1 MVGLR
6 AVLRRGRRGAAEEG
20 VYRIRRSRGAT
31 FFTSRQEHDELTVV
45 VRRFPG
51 RSDVPAD
58 AAARTF
64 VLVHGLGVSS
74 RYFEPLAAE
83 LARRGP
89 VFVVDL
95 PGYGS
100 APNPRRDVTLAD
112 HARVLAAFLRE
123 SGMENPVLVGHSM
136 GTEVVAIVAQRHPD
150 AADHIVLM
158 APTLE
163 PQARTRRRA
172 IGHLLRDALREPPV
186 VFGIAFVDYVIR
198 CGPPYLFAQLRH
210 MLADRLEDRL
220 PEIAARVLVIA
231 GDRDT
236 IVSVAWARSLSA
248 LVPGA
253 EFHVVHGPH
262 VIMHTDPVMIAAHI
276 VDFTDERPDQA
287 ADEASSGRPAESA

>member
-6 AVLRRGRRGAAEEG
+6 TVLLRGKRGPASED
-20 VYRIRRSRGAT
+20 VYRACRSRGAV
-31 FFTSRQEHDELTVV
+31 FFTSRQQHDDLTVV

-51 RSDVPAD
+51 RPEVPAD

-83 LARRGP
+83 LARRGR

-100 APNPRRDVTLAD
+100 APNPKRDVSLAD
-112 HARVLAAFLRE
+112 HAGTLAAFLHE
-123 SGMENPVLVGHSM
+123 SGLVNPVLVGHSM
-136 GTEVVAIVAQRHPD
+136 GTEVVALVAQQHPD
-150 AADHIVLM
+150 VAERIVLM

-163 PQARTRRRA
+163 PQARTRWRA
-172 IGHLLRDALREPPV
+172 IRNLLRDALREPPV
-186 VFGIAFVDYVIR
+186 VFGIAFVDYVVR

-220 PEIAARVLVIA
+220 PTLSARVLVIA

-236 IVSVAWARSLSA
+236 IVTLAWARSLAA
-248 LVPGA
+248 LVPGG

-262 VIMHTDPVMIAAHI
+262 VIMHTDPVMIATHI
-276 VDFTDERPDQA
+276 VDFTDEQA
-287 ADEASSGRPAESA
+287 AETPAEGA

>member
-6 AVLRRGRRGAAEEG
+6 TVARRGKRGPASED
-20 VYRIRRSRGAT
+20 VYRVRRSRGAAY
-31 FFTSRQEHDELTVV
+31 FTSRQEHDDLTVV

-51 RSDVPAD
+51 RPEVPAA

-83 LARRGP
+83 LARRGR

-100 APNPRRDVTLAD
+100 APNPKRDVTLAD
-112 HARVLAAFLRE
+112 HAGALAAFLRE
-123 SGMENPVLVGHSM
+123 TGLENPVLVGHSM
-136 GTEVVAIVAQRHPD
+136 GTEVVAIVAQQHPD
-150 AADHIVLM
+150 VTDRIVLM

-163 PQARTRRRA
+163 PQARTRWRA
-172 IGHLLRDALREPPV
+172 IRNLLRDALREPPV

-220 PEIAARVLVIA
+220 PVLTARVLVVA

-236 IVSVAWARSLSA
+236 IVTVEWARSLAA
-248 LVPGA
+248 LVPGG

-262 VIMHTDPVMIAAHI
+262 VIMHTDPAMIATHI
-276 VDFTDERPDQA
+276 VAFTDET
-287 ADEASSGRPAESA
+287 ADATGSGETEVERA

>member
-1 MVGLR
+1 MVGLCT
-6 AVLRRGRRGAAEEG
+6 VLRRGRRGPAPED
-20 VYRIRRSRGAT
+20 VYRVRRSLGASY
-31 FFTSRQEHDELTVV
+31 FTSRQEHDGLTVV

-51 RSDVPAD
+51 RPEVPAH
-58 AAARTF
+58 AVALTF

-83 LARRGP
+83 LARRGR

-100 APNPRRDVTLAD
+100 APNPKRDVTLAD
-112 HARVLAAFLRE
+112 HAGALAAFLRE
-123 SGMENPVLVGHSM
+123 SGLVNPVLVGHSM
-136 GTEVVAIVAQRHPD
+136 GTEVVAIVAQQHPD
-150 AADHIVLM
+150 VTDRIVLM

-163 PQARTRRRA
+163 PHARTRWRA
-172 IGHLLRDALREPPV
+172 IRNLLRDALREPPV
-186 VFGIAFVDYVIR
+186 VFGIAFVDYIIR

-220 PEIAARVLVIA
+220 PTLTAHVLVVA

-236 IVSVAWARSLSA
+236 IVTIAWARSLAA
-248 LVPGA
+248 LVPGG

-262 VIMHTDPVMIAAHI
+262 VVMHTDPETIATHI
-276 VDFTDERPDQA
+276 VDFTDEA
-287 ADEASSGRPAESA
+287 ADEKAVGGA

>member
-6 AVLRRGRRGAAEEG
+6 TVLRRGRRGPAPEDVYG
-20 VYRIRRSRGAT
+20 VRRSRDASY
-31 FFTSRQEHDELTVV
+31 FTSRQEHDDLTVV

-51 RSDVPAD
+51 HPEVTAH
-58 AAARTF
+58 AAALTF

-83 LARRGP
+83 LARRGR

-100 APNPRRDVTLAD
+100 APNPKRDVTLAD
-112 HARVLAAFLRE
+112 HAGVLAAFLRE
-123 SGMENPVLVGHSM
+123 SGLVNPVLVGHSM
-136 GTEVVAIVAQRHPD
+136 GTEVVAIVAQQHPD
-150 AADHIVLM
+150 VTDRIVLM

-163 PQARTRRRA
+163 PQARTRWRA
-172 IGHLLRDALREPPV
+172 IRNLLRDALREPPV

-220 PEIAARVLVIA
+220 PTLTAHALVIA

-236 IVSVAWARSLSA
+236 IVTVDWARSLAA
-248 LVPGA
+248 LVPGG

-262 VIMHTDPVMIAAHI
+262 VIMHTDPTMIAKHI
-276 VDFTDERPDQA
+276 VDFTDETA
-287 ADEASSGRPAESA
+287 NENAGGGA

>member
-6 AVLRRGRRGAAEEG
+6 TALRRGKRGPASED
-20 VYRIRRSRGAT
+20 VYRVKTSRGAV
-31 FFTSRQEHDELTVV
+31 FYTSRQQHDDLTVV

-51 RSDVPAD
+51 RREVPPD

-83 LARRGP
+83 LARRGR

-100 APNPRRDVTLAD
+100 APNPKRDVNLAD
-112 HARVLAAFLRE
+112 HASALAAFLRE
-123 SGMENPVLVGHSM
+123 SRLVNPVLVGHSM
-136 GTEVVAIVAQRHPD
+136 GTEVVAIVAQQHPD
-150 AADHIVLM
+150 VAERIVLM

-163 PQARTRRRA
+163 PRARTRRAA
-172 IGHLLRDALREPPV
+172 IAHLLLDALREPPV

-220 PEIAARVLVIA
+220 PTLAARVLVIA

-236 IVSVAWARSLSA
+236 IVTVEWARSLAA
-248 LVPGA
+248 LVPGG

-262 VIMHTDPVMIAAHI
+262 VIMHTEPAMIAMHI
-276 VDFTDERPDQA
+276 VDFTDA
-287 ADEASSGRPAESA
+287 A